1 MYTFTFELKRT
12 SKHTRKSGNE
22 IISANDRL
30 HFAVK
35 AQLTKHLRTLA
46 CTLANA
52 RTRQDAFSPSN
63 PCAVTITV
71 YAPTKRRMDPP
82 NLYPTVKA
90 LIDGF
95 TDAEL
100 WTDDNYEIIKSMT
113 FIYGGLSGT
122 DKYTLEIAI
131 EKA

>member
-1 MYTFTFELKRT
+1 MYTFTFTLKRT

-35 AQLTKHLRTLA
+35 AQLTKHLRSLA
-46 CTLANA
+46 CALANA
-52 RTRQDAFSPSN
+52 RTRQEPFSPSN
-63 PCAVTITV
+63 PCTVTITV

-113 FIYGGLSGT
+113 FIYGGLSNT